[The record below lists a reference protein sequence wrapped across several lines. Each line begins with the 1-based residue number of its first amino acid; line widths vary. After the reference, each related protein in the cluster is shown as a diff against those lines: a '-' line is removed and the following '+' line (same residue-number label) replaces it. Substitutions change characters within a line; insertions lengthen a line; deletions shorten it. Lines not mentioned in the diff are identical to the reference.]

1 MHQLETKNTKL
12 LWNLSN
18 KRVVLGLYD
27 AFKQAQVYSRSV
39 LPSIDPNGTVITYRF
54 VGLAVL
60 NLHLSHTLYSV

>member
-27 AFKQAQVYSRSV
+27 AYKQAQVFTGCYTLNCSPDKTSM
-39 LPSIDPNGTVITYRF
+39 IQYYIF
-54 VGLAVL
+54 VGLFSIVIFA
-60 NLHLSHTLYSV
+60 